1 MSKRSNG
8 EGTIFKRK
16 DGRWCG
22 AYFDK
27 EYKRHYIYGKTRAEV
42 REKLKNGQLNEKLES
57 RKKYVFQEWVKE
69 YLEDYKKNE
78 IKITTYGAYMELYR
92 KHINGSELGKKLLS
106 QITVHDLQAYYNF
119 KIKSGYSSKTV
130 MHIQV
135 IINSALEQAVREKM
149 IMENPNRYTILPKK
163 NSYEAKVLTVDEIK
177 YLLENA
183 KEDDLY
189 PIVILAIF
197 TGMRKG
203 EIMGLH
209 WSDVDFENGAIH
221 VTGSLCR
228 VIEEP
233 DEKGK
238 RKTRYEIM
246 EPKTKK
252 SIRYIPMTEVAR
264 EALMLQR
271 ERQNEFKARNKD
283 IYVELDLVFTEEDG
297 TYIKQRPF
305 MDRFH
310 DFLKR
315 YGVTDCRFHD
325 LRHSFATMML
335 EMGTVS
341 TKTMQEVLGH
351 SSITTTLDI
360 YSHVSQTMKKA
371 ALNEMDALFKEKIV

>member
-22 AYFDK
+22 AYYDEK
-27 EYKRHYIYGKTRAEV
+27 YKRHYVYGKTRTEV
-42 REKLKNGQLNEKLES
+42 REKLKKGQLD
-57 RKKYVFQEWVKE
+57 KKIEAHKEYVFQEWVKE
-69 YLEDYKKNE
+69 YLENYKKNE
-78 IKITTYGAYMELYR
+78 IKITTFGTYMELFR
-92 KHINGSELGKKLLS
+92 KHIWDSELGKKFLS
-106 QITVHDLQAYYNF
+106 RITVHDLQTYYNS
-119 KIKSGYSSKTV
+119 KIKIGYSSKSV

-135 IINSALEQAVREKM
+135 IINCALEQAVKERI

-163 NSYEAKVLTVDEIK
+163 DTYEAKVLTVEEIK

-183 KEDDLY
+183 KEDVLY
-189 PIVILAIF
+189 PIVIVAIF

-209 WSDVDFENGAIH
+209 WRDVDFENNIIH

-228 VIEEP
+228 VVEEP
-233 DEKGK
+233 DEKGR
-238 RKTRYEIM
+238 RKARYEIM

-264 EALMLQR
+264 EALLLQR
-271 ERQNEFKARNKD
+271 ERQNEFKIRNKEV
-283 IYVELDLVFTEEDG
+283 YVDSDLVFTEEDG
-297 TYIKQRPF
+297 NYIKQRPF

-335 EMGTVS
+335 EMGTIS

-351 SSITTTLDI
+351 STITTTLDI
-360 YSHVSQTMKKA
+360 YSHVSQSMKNA
-371 ALNEMDALFKEKIV
+371 AFNEMDALFKDK